1 MQKFA
6 DRPPLSFGTIRNNT
20 ALKLQNGVRVTNKG
34 FGTIRNNTALKL
46 VIISYYYI
54 SSFGTIRNNTALKQL
69 QCKQRF
75 KLCFGTIRNNTA
87 LKPRGPF
94 FSRNFVIAPF
104 VSARLQL
111 RNNSF
116 YLFSKPEGDFAFN

>member
-1 MQKFA
+1 MSFGTIRNNTALKHVNINFKTNV
-6 DRPPLSFGTIRNNT
+6 SFGTIRNNT
-20 ALKLQNGVRVTNKG
+20 ALKLLLWHLDRTAC

-46 VIISYYYI
+46 VCYQFQ
-54 SSFGTIRNNTALKQL
+54 SSNS
-69 QCKQRF
+69 
-75 KLCFGTIRNNTA
+75 FGTIRNNTA

>member
-1 MQKFA
+1 MMRTK
-6 DRPPLSFGTIRNNT
+6 RMRCFGTIRNNT
-20 ALKLQNGVRVTNKG
+20 ALKHHSASSFIKIG

-46 VIISYYYI
+46 VADNHKHVQC
-54 SSFGTIRNNTALKQL
+54 FGTIRNNTALKHIYSRNIL
-69 QCKQRF
+69 KRS
-75 KLCFGTIRNNTA
+75 FGTIRNNTA

>member
-1 MQKFA
+1 MFQ
-6 DRPPLSFGTIRNNT
+6 
-20 ALKLQNGVRVTNKG
+20 G

-46 VIISYYYI
+46 LEIKQMQLSG
-54 SSFGTIRNNTALKQL
+54 FGTIRNNTALKQVIGFPNKPTGFGTIRNNTAL
-69 QCKQRF
+69 KPIACLIWHSCR
-75 KLCFGTIRNNTA
+75 FGTIRNNTA